1 MYGDDL
7 QTVLKHDADLADCRD
22 LLRRGSH
29 SFFAAS
35 LLLPLEYRQPITA
48 LYAFCRIADD
58 AVDLAEDPRA
68 GLESLHVKLDRIYQG
83 NPEDTPVD
91 RAFAAVVREYELPYE
106 LPAALLEGFEWDVIG
121 RRYRSISDTYAY
133 ATRVAGTVGAMM
145 ALLMGARDPAV
156 LSRACDLGIAM
167 QLTNIARD
175 VGEDARAGRVYLPA
189 TLLRENGVDV
199 DEWLKNPSFNRGIRA
214 TVREILELADD
225 LYTKA
230 EWGITQLPVSVRPAM
245 FAARSIYAEIGR
257 EIERRQYDS
266 VSQRAVVR
274 GGRKARLLATAL
286 RKAVM
291 GRDSDL
297 SPTLA
302 EARFL
307 VDAVAATP

>member
-1 MYGDDL
+1 M
-7 QTVLKHDADLADCRD
+7 
-22 LLRRGSH
+22 
-29 SFFAAS
+29 
-35 LLLPLEYRQPITA
+35 
-48 LYAFCRIADD
+48 
-58 AVDLAEDPRA
+58 
-68 GLESLHVKLDRIYQG
+68 KLDRIYQG

-91 RAFAAVVREYELPYE
+91 RAFAAVVREYDLPYE